1 MTQKL
6 AALLGANCKRIRTA
20 AGVSQD
26 ELARHARDYGLK
38 WTASAVGNFESGRT
52 APAFAT
58 VLVAC
63 LALEMAIS
71 AGGRP
76 RQRVLLSDLLS
87 GDEFVSLTD
96 TFSPSAASIAAVCA
110 GKQWDL
116 DAADVAETA
125 GYERMADMR
134 ALAPGLF
141 GDYGMRAVDVEQ
153 LQRRSGQDE
162 YRLARRLGLDNDRL
176 LAESF
181 RLWQRTFSE
190 QRDKLAGPDAN
201 AQKRGQVSR
210 QLRAEL
216 EEALHH
222 GDN

>member
-6 AALLGANCKRIRTA
+6 AAVLGANCKRIRTA

-58 VLVAC
+58 VLVVC
-63 LALEMAIS
+63 LALEMATS
-71 AGGRP
+71 AGGRK
-76 RQRVLLSDLLS
+76 RQRVLLSDLIRS
-87 GDEFVSLTD
+87 DEFVSLTD
-96 TFSPSAASIAAVCA
+96 TFSPRATRVADFCA
-110 GKQWDL
+110 GEPWDL
-116 DAADVAETA
+116 PSADVAETA
-125 GYERMADMR
+125 GYDRVADMR

-141 GDYGMRAVDVEQ
+141 GTYGMRVVDVEQ
-153 LQRRSGQDE
+153 LQRRTGQDE
-162 YRLARRLGLDNDRL
+162 YRLARRLGIDSDRL

-216 EEALHH
+216 ERALHD
-222 GDN
+222 GDD